1 MSYGAWDNCMLVEP
15 QLSCV
20 ISIIEGG
27 TLDEEVGRLEHS
39 LNSSD
44 S

>member
-1 MSYGAWDNCMLVEP
+1 MSYRAWDNCMVVEP

-20 ISIIEGG
+20 IIEGG